1 MKKYH
6 LRLAGRH
13 HRPPTGHPGNEK
25 EAKGPVSLTG
35 KMQLQNNSGDPSVH
49 FGSWRQAYDI
59 ITDKEKAANL
69 LSKPEVRQ
77 LHSCL
82 LNGTCICF
90 LLPL

>member
-35 KMQLQNNSGDPSVH
+35 KVQLQNNSGDPSVH

-69 LSKPEVRQ
+69 LSKPEVR
-77 LHSCL
+77 
-82 LNGTCICF
+82 
-90 LLPL
+90 